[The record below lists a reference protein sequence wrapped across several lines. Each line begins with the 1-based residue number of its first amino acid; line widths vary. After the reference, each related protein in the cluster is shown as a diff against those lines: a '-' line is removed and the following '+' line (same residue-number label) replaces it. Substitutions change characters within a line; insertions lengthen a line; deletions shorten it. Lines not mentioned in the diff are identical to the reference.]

1 MSIMD
6 FIKGTSGQQQ
16 QQEPAQQQQQAPQN
30 PGNDP
35 VNQFTGANGNPNSTN
50 QQQNQRIDPS
60 IPQSMQR
67 QFDDD
72 PEPQQQQQNQK
83 SPLEELEE
91 LFNNATTETPNPN
104 DPNAQQPQQDD
115 PNAPL
120 FDLNNVDKVRDIL
133 QKQNFVSGE
142 NVQDLMQKAMGGDG
156 EAMMNLLNTVA
167 RNTMVENARFNGAM
181 GNQMAAEIISRI
193 EKQLPNKLREYRTQ
207 ETVGSANELY
217 QNRAVRPIVD
227 SLRQQFMQK
236 YPDATPQQVSQAV
249 DKAFS
254 TLVTEASKSFAA
266 ANQQPQQTD
275 RRNAGPTGETDFSL
289 FFPG

>member
-16 QQEPAQQQQQAPQN
+16 QQEPAQQQQQTPQN
-30 PGNDP
+30 PGNAP
-35 VNQFTGANGNPNSTN
+35 VNQYTGANGNPNSTN
-50 QQQNQRIDPS
+50 QQQNQHIDPS
-60 IPQSMQR
+60 IPQSLQR

-91 LFNNATTETPNPN
+91 LFNNATNGTPNPN
-104 DPNAQQPQQDD
+104 DPNGQQQDD

-120 FDLNNVDKVRDIL
+120 FDLNNVDKVREIL

-142 NVQDLMQKAMGGDG
+142 NVQDLMQKAMGGDA

-254 TLVTEASKSFAA
+254 TLVTEASKSFTSS
-266 ANQQPQQTD
+266 NQQQQQPD
-275 RRNAGPTGETDFSL
+275 RRNAGTTGETDFSL

>member
-1 MSIMD
+1 MSILD

-16 QQEPAQQQQQAPQN
+16 QQEPAQQQQQTPQN
-30 PGNDP
+30 PGNAP
-35 VNQFTGANGNPNSTN
+35 VNQYTGANGNPNSTN

-60 IPQSMQR
+60 IPQSLQR

-72 PEPQQQQQNQK
+72 PQPQPQQQNQK

-91 LFNNATTETPNPN
+91 LFNNATTGQPNPN
-104 DPNAQQPQQDD
+104 DPNGQQQDD

-120 FDLNNVDKVRDIL
+120 FDLNNVDKVREIL

-142 NVQDLMQKAMGGDG
+142 NVQDLMQKAMGGDA

-254 TLVTEASKSFAA
+254 TLVTEASKAFAS
-266 ANQQPQQTD
+266 ANQQQQQPD
-275 RRNAGPTGETDFSL
+275 RRNAGTTGETDFSL